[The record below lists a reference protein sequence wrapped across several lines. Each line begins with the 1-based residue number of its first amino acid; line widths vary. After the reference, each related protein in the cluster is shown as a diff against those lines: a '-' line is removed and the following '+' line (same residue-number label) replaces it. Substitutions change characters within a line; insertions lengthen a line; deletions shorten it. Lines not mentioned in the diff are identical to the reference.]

1 MELYLDTANL
11 AEIKDAAQYG
21 VITGVTTNPS
31 LVAQEKGRDFYEILQ
46 EITEI
51 IPGPVSAEVLST
63 SAADMLKEA
72 RQLAAIRENIVVKIP
87 MIPEGIKCVS
97 LLAKEGIKTNVTL
110 VFSLNQALLAA
121 RAGATFVSPFVG
133 RLDDV
138 GYQGISLVG
147 DIVETFRRHNLPT
160 RVIAA
165 SIRHP
170 FHVMEAARVGS
181 QIATIPYKVFK
192 QLFEHPL
199 TTLGVEKFQRDWE
212 AKLNK

>member
-1 MELYLDTANL
+1 MELFLDTANL
-11 AEIKDAAQYG
+11 TEIKEAAQYG
-21 VITGVTTNPS
+21 VITGITTNPS
-31 LVAQEKGRDFYEILQ
+31 LVAQEKGRDFREILQ
-46 EITEI
+46 EITQL
-51 IPGPVSAEVLST
+51 IPGPVSAEVLAT
-63 SAADMLKEA
+63 TAAEMLEEA
-72 RQLAAIRENIVVKIP
+72 RQLAAIKENIVVKIP
-87 MIPEGIKCVS
+87 MTGEGIKCAS
-97 LLAKEGIKTNVTL
+97 ILAKEGIKTNVTL

-138 GYQGISLVG
+138 GYQGSSLVG
-147 DIVETFRRHNLPT
+147 DIVETFRRYNLST

-181 QIATIPYKVFK
+181 QIATIPYKIFK

-199 TTLGVEKFQRDWE
+199 TSLGVEKFQRDWE
-212 AKLNK
+212 AKFK